1 MNILIAVMSYNRGQY
16 LLNCIDSIQ
25 KNLNFSYE
33 LVVYDDH
40 STDPETKEVLKSLPV
55 EVRLT
60 NLSGESKK
68 HKGLYQN
75 MNHALRD
82 ASDRNFEALFVI
94 QDDMQV
100 IRKIGDETVNLLDRI
115 FSANLGLVSIVP
127 LFFKKNHQK
136 NYDSLIILD
145 KDLRVFYS
153 KTWDQLYMN
162 GVADVGIFDVRKLS
176 AVNWVFENNETEN
189 LLKGKSLR
197 LRRAV
202 LKSPFLAYLPWPKT
216 FRHRITTLSDLLTVY
231 TDKIFNA
238 GFHPFKEM
246 TELAADRLE
255 KSVSIPFAEDYLELR
270 NPGRLRKPWNYYES
284 SFPVRKFVK
293 KIIR

>member
-25 KNLNFSYE
+25 KNLSFNYE
-33 LVVYDDH
+33 LVIYDDH
-40 STDPETKEVLKSLPV
+40 STDSVTTEILKSLPV
-55 EVRLT
+55 EVRPT
-60 NLSGESKK
+60 NLGGESKK
-68 HKGLYQN
+68 HKGLYLN
-75 MNHALRD
+75 MNDALRD
-82 ASDRNFEALFVI
+82 ALDRNFDALFVI

-100 IRKIGDETVNLLDRI
+100 IRKIGEETVNLLSRV
-115 FSANLGLVSIVP
+115 FSANLGVVSIVP

-136 NYDSLIILD
+136 NYDSLITLD
-145 KDLRVFYS
+145 SDLQVFYS

-162 GVADVGIFDVRKLS
+162 GVADVGIFDVRKLG
-176 AVNWVFENNETEN
+176 AVNWVFENNETDN
-189 LLKGKSLR
+189 LLKGKGLK

-202 LKSPFLAYLPWPKT
+202 LKSPFLAYLPWPET
-216 FRHRITTLSDLLTVY
+216 FRHRITSLSDLITVY

-246 TELAADRLE
+246 TKLAEDRLK

-284 SFPVRKFVK
+284 SFPVRKFIK